1 MEIEEIR
8 SIDDTDKV
16 HDQHIIREP
25 CNSVKVSSDPV
36 LWVINNAT
44 IDHIMTNGFTK
55 NMNRDFKKSKC
66 EYATGPRY
74 FLKADFETTLPNGEN
89 VYHDKEATKLFNIKF
104 EEARARAEMEA
115 KQKEKEKPLQPKNEG
130 QRQKREQLVGLTQQ
144 NINKIT
150 IVNLARPYSC

>member
-89 VYHDKEATKLFNIKF
+89 VYRKWLICSESTGKVFCGPCVLFDRKAQF
-104 EEARARAEMEA
+104 GLH
-115 KQKEKEKPLQPKNEG
+115 KQG
-130 QRQKREQLVGLTQQ
+130 FDD
-144 NINKIT
+144 
-150 IVNLARPYSC
+150 